1 VTQEFEMVRVFLF
14 SLAAMAL
21 AFGQSGAAD
30 KLKPEKISTPATIT
44 KVDAK
49 KHSLTVT
56 VKDKDNKESERMFK
70 LTEEIRYED
79 STGKVVALDVFAN
92 GDDVVVVEV
101 DGIIKE
107 LHQKKKS
114 ADKKN

>member
-1 VTQEFEMVRVFLF
+1 MVRVFLF
-14 SLAAMAL
+14 SLLTMAL

-30 KLKPEKISTPATIT
+30 KLAPEKTSTPATIT
-44 KVDAK
+44 KLDAK
-49 KHSLTVT
+49 KHSLTVK
-56 VKDKDNKESERMFK
+56 VKDKDSKESEKMFK

-79 STGKVVALDVFAN
+79 STGKVVALDVFEN

-101 DGIIKE
+101 DGVIKE